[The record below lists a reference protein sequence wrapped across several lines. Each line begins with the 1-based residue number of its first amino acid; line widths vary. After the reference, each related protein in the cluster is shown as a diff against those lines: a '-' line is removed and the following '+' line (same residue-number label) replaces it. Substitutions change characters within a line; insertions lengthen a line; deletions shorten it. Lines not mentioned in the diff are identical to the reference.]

1 MSAHTAAAQLA
12 EDRVVRDC
20 LVNHWREIL
29 LARSKSMKAGRLMTV
44 SADRWRNI
52 AIALNDE
59 EIETKA

>member
-29 LARSKSMKAGRLMTV
+29 LAR
-44 SADRWRNI
+44 DRQVNESREVDDS
-52 AIALNDE
+52 LS
-59 EIETKA
+59 